1 MAYSEFLNLK
11 QVEKKLNLKT
21 DRIRMFSG
29 IAKPI
34 IELTVFLK
42 NDMLEAENTPLLSEK
57 AKSEAVI
64 APILREVK
72 RKHQSFNFFSGY
84 TFDVDSGKSLTGICD
99 FLLTLQPN
107 AMDIK
112 APVFC
117 LVEAKNRA
125 IDEGFGQCAAEMY
138 AAKLY
143 NEQEGENIDVIYGCV
158 TNAYDWCF
166 MKLENNVVYV
176 DIDRYYLNRVDEIVG
191 IMLHILEQYE
201 K

>member
-11 QVEKKLNLKT
+11 QVEKALGVEQKLVNLFEKNT
-21 DRIRMFSG
+21 YTTEISIFLENDINE
-29 IAKPI
+29 AKKI
-34 IELTVFLK
+34 
-42 NDMLEAENTPLLSEK
+42 PLSSEK
-57 AKSEAVI
+57 VKSELVI
-64 APILREVK
+64 APILKELW
-72 RKHQSFNFFSGY
+72 RKKPQFNLFSGY
-84 TFDVDSGKSLTGICD
+84 TFDVDSSKSLTGVCD
-99 FLLTLQPN
+99 FLLSLQTN
-107 AMDIK
+107 VWDIK

-117 LVEAKNRA
+117 LVEAKNRT

-143 NEQEGENIDVIYGCV
+143 NEQEGKNIDVIYGCV

-191 IMLHILEQYE
+191 IMLHILGQYE

>member
-1 MAYSEFLNLK
+1 MAYSEFLTLK
-11 QVEKKLNLKT
+11 QVEKKLSVKS

-29 IAKPI
+29 SSKPQV
-34 IELTVFLK
+34 ELSIFLK
-42 NDMLEAENTPLLSEK
+42 NDLLEAEDTPLLSEK

-72 RKHQSFNFFSGY
+72 RQNQHFSFFSGY
-84 TFDVDSGKSLTGICD
+84 TFDVDSNKSLVGICD
-99 FLLTLQPN
+99 FLLTLQAN
-107 AMDIK
+107 AIDIK
-112 APVFC
+112 APVVC

-143 NEQEGENIDVIYGCV
+143 NDQEGENIDVIYGCV

-176 DIDRYYLNRVDEIVG
+176 DIDRYFLNRVDEIVG
-191 IMLHILEQYE
+191 IFLHILEQYE
-201 K
+201 R

>member
-11 QVEKKLNLKT
+11 QVEKKLGLNTT
-21 DRIRMFSG
+21 DLVLFPPPVPFVTISSRLQEDIVY
-29 IAKPI
+29 AK
-34 IELTVFLK
+34 K
-42 NDMLEAENTPLLSEK
+42 MPLLSEK
-57 AKSEAVI
+57 AKSELVI
-64 APILREVK
+64 APILREIK
-72 RKHQSFNFFSGY
+72 TQNPNFNYFSGY
-84 TFDVDSGKSLTGICD
+84 TFDVDSSQSLTGICD
-99 FLLTLQPN
+99 FLFTLN
-107 AMDIK
+107 TAKNSIK
-112 APVFC
+112 APVIC
-117 LVEAKNRA
+117 LVEAKNRT

-143 NEQEGENIDVIYGCV
+143 NEQEGEDINVIYGCV